1 MNNLCTDIGYHSLNH
16 VGEQLCGD
24 QVIVVKPDEDTEIVV
39 LADGL
44 GSGVKACIL
53 STLTSKIISTMMA
66 ESMPIEECVNTIAS
80 TLPVCKVRGVAYSTF
95 TILKIYG
102 NEEAEIIQ
110 YDNPHVIL
118 LREGKNL
125 VYPET
130 STEIG
135 GKTIYR
141 SKIKL
146 MENDVFI
153 MMSDGCIHAGVG
165 MALNYGWQRDNIIDY
180 MEKFYTP
187 EATAKSLTT
196 ILLDECNKLY
206 GGNPGDDT
214 TVCSVKIRQRQPV
227 NLMIGPPQ
235 DPKDVNKMMSL
246 FFSKQGKHIVC
257 GGTTSSL
264 AAQYLGKEVRP
275 SLDYLD
281 PEIPPTA
288 EIDGVD
294 LVTEGVITMNRVV
307 LYAQSYVSDN
317 EKFNDWNYGLDGASA
332 ISRMLFEEATDI
344 NFFVGRAS
352 NAAHQNPD
360 LPIGFNVKMRLVE
373 QLAEAL
379 KKMGKKIKVSY
390 F

>member
-24 QVIVVKPDEDTEIVV
+24 QVVVVRPDEETEIVV

-53 STLTSKIISTMMA
+53 STLTSSIISTMMA
-66 ESMPIEECVNTIAS
+66 ESMSIEECVNTIAS

-118 LREGKNL
+118 LRDGKNF

-130 STEIG
+130 AMEIG
-135 GKTIYR
+135 GKTIYS
-141 SKIKL
+141 SKIKI

-165 MALNYGWQRDNIIDY
+165 MALNYGWQRDNIIEY
-180 MEKFYTP
+180 MEKYYTSDT
-187 EATAKSLTT
+187 TAKGLTT

-227 NLMIGPPQ
+227 NLMIGPPA

-275 SLDYLD
+275 TLDYLD

-294 LVTEGVITMNRVV
+294 LVTEGVITINRVV
-307 LYAQSYVSDN
+307 VYAQSYVKDN

-332 ISRMLFEEATDI
+332 IARMLFEEATDI

-360 LPIGFNVKMRLVE
+360 LPIGFNIKMQLVN

-379 KKMGKKIKVSY
+379 KTMGKKIKVSY

>member
-16 VGEQLCGD
+16 VNEQLCGD
-24 QVIVVKPDEDTEIVV
+24 QVVVVKPDEDTEIIV

-66 ESMPIEECVNTIAS
+66 NSMSVEECVNTIAS

-118 LREGKNL
+118 LRDGKNF

-135 GKTIYR
+135 GKTVYR
-141 SKIKL
+141 SKVKL
-146 MENDVFI
+146 LENDVFI
-153 MMSDGCIHAGVG
+153 LMSDGCIHAGVG

-180 MEKFYTP
+180 MEKYYSP
-187 EATAKSLTT
+187 DYTAKALTT

-227 NLMIGPPQ
+227 NLMIGPPA
-235 DPKDVNKMMSL
+235 DPKDVGKMMSL

-275 SLDYLD
+275 TLDYLD

-288 EIDGVD
+288 EIEGVD
-294 LVTEGVITMNRVV
+294 LVTEGVITINRVV
-307 LYAQSYVSDN
+307 VYAQSYVSDN
-317 EKFNDWNYGLDGASA
+317 EKFNDWSYGLDGASA

-360 LPIGFNVKMRLVE
+360 LPIGFNIKMRLVE
-373 QLAEAL
+373 QLCEAL
-379 KKMGKKIKVSY
+379 KQMGKKIKVSY

>member
-44 GSGVKACIL
+44 GSGVKDCIL

-66 ESMPIEECVNTIAS
+66 ESMPVEECVSTIAA

-95 TILKIYG
+95 TILKICG

-118 LREGKNL
+118 LRDGKNL

-130 STEIG
+130 STEMG

-165 MALNYGWQRDNIIDY
+165 MALRDLPQFSLTNATSFT
-180 MEKFYTP
+180 EETP
-187 EATAKSLTT
+187 ETT
-196 ILLDECNKLY
+196 
-206 GGNPGDDT
+206 
-214 TVCSVKIRQRQPV
+214 
-227 NLMIGPPQ
+227 PP
-235 DPKDVNKMMSL
+235 
-246 FFSKQGKHIVC
+246 
-257 GGTTSSL
+257 
-264 AAQYLGKEVRP
+264 
-275 SLDYLD
+275 
-281 PEIPPTA
+281 
-288 EIDGVD
+288 
-294 LVTEGVITMNRVV
+294 
-307 LYAQSYVSDN
+307 YA
-317 EKFNDWNYGLDGASA
+317 
-332 ISRMLFEEATDI
+332 R
-344 NFFVGRAS
+344 
-352 NAAHQNPD
+352 
-360 LPIGFNVKMRLVE
+360 
-373 QLAEAL
+373 
-379 KKMGKKIKVSY
+379 
-390 F
+390 

>member
-66 ESMPIEECVNTIAS
+66 ESMPVEECVSTIAA

-95 TILKIYG
+95 TILKICG

-118 LREGKNL
+118 LRDGKNL

-130 STEIG
+130 STEMG

-187 EATAKSLTT
+187 DATAKGLTT

-214 TVCSVKIRQRQPV
+214 TVCSVKIRQRQSV
-227 NLMIGPPQ
+227 NLMIGPPA

-294 LVTEGVITMNRVV
+294 LVSEGVITINRVV
-307 LYAQSYVSDN
+307 LYAQSYVAEN

-373 QLAEAL
+373 QLSEAL

>member
-1 MNNLCTDIGYHSLNH
+1 MNNLCTDIGYYSLNH
-16 VGEQLCGD
+16 VNEQLCGD
-24 QVIVVKPDEDTEIVV
+24 QVSVVKPDDDTEIVV

-66 ESMPIEECVNTIAS
+66 QSMPVEECVSTIAS

-95 TILKIYG
+95 TILKIFG

-118 LREGKNL
+118 LRDGKNF

-130 STEIG
+130 ATEMG

-146 MENDVFI
+146 QENDVFI
-153 MMSDGCIHAGVG
+153 LMSDGCIHAGVG

-180 MEKFYTP
+180 MEKNYS
-187 EATAKSLTT
+187 EDYTAKTLTT
-196 ILLDECNKLY
+196 VLLDECNKLY

-227 NLMIGPPQ
+227 NLMIGPPS
-235 DPKDVNKMMSL
+235 DPKDVAKMMSL

-264 AAQYLGKEVRP
+264 AGQYLGKPVLP

-288 EIDGVD
+288 TIEGVD
-294 LVTEGVITMNRVV
+294 LVTEGVITINRVV
-307 LYAQSYVSDN
+307 LYAQSYIADN
-317 EKFNDWNYGLDGASA
+317 EKFSDWSYGLDGASA

-344 NFFVGRAS
+344 NFFVGRAA
-352 NAAHQNPD
+352 NPAHQNPD
-360 LPIGFNVKMRLVE
+360 LPIGFNIKMRLVE
-373 QLAEAL
+373 QLSEAL
-379 KKMGKKIKVSY
+379 KVMGKKIKVSY

>member
-1 MNNLCTDIGYHSLNH
+1 MNNLCTDIGYYSLNH

-24 QVIVVKPDEDTEIVV
+24 QVIVVKPDENTEIVV

-66 ESMPIEECVNTIAS
+66 ESMSIEECVNTIAS

-95 TILKIYG
+95 TILKICN

-118 LREGKNL
+118 LRDGKNL

-130 STEIG
+130 ATEMG

-180 MEKFYTP
+180 MEKF
-187 EATAKSLTT
+187 
-196 ILLDECNKLY
+196 
-206 GGNPGDDT
+206 
-214 TVCSVKIRQRQPV
+214 
-227 NLMIGPPQ
+227 
-235 DPKDVNKMMSL
+235 
-246 FFSKQGKHIVC
+246 
-257 GGTTSSL
+257 
-264 AAQYLGKEVRP
+264 
-275 SLDYLD
+275 
-281 PEIPPTA
+281 
-288 EIDGVD
+288 
-294 LVTEGVITMNRVV
+294 
-307 LYAQSYVSDN
+307 
-317 EKFNDWNYGLDGASA
+317 
-332 ISRMLFEEATDI
+332 
-344 NFFVGRAS
+344 
-352 NAAHQNPD
+352 
-360 LPIGFNVKMRLVE
+360 
-373 QLAEAL
+373 
-379 KKMGKKIKVSY
+379 
-390 F
+390 